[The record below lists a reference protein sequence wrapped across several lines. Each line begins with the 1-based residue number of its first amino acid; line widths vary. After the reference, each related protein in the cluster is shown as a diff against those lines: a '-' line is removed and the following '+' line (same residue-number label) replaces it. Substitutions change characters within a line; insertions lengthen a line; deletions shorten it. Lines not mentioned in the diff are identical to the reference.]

1 MQNFS
6 SKILLFGEY
15 SVVVGGNALAIPFE
29 TYEANFRFLDKSV
42 EATPS
47 AKWSNQALKD
57 FGKSIKRMI
66 QNGDLSLQ
74 VDTESFSQ
82 DLKQGL
88 FFDSNIPKG
97 YGLGSSGAVV
107 AGVVSRYGINV
118 AQKTENLELLQREF
132 AILESHFHGQ
142 SSGFDPLVCYL
153 NQAVLKTKERVQKID
168 VKLKKQ
174 GGRVLFLVDTQLSRE
189 TGPLVQHFLNCLK
202 EPVFDSFCREEL
214 KPINNVCI
222 EAFLEGNGT
231 KLAQGMRMLSK
242 LQWRYFQRM
251 IPVHCQKRWK
261 TSLESGV
268 YTLKLCGAG
277 GGGCMMGLTT
287 IANWGLVKEAFGEVY
302 LKEICRL

>member
-29 TYEANFRFLDKSV
+29 TYGGNFQFWDKNI
-42 EATPS
+42 EATES
-47 AKWSNQALKD
+47 AKWSNQALAD
-57 FGKSIKRMI
+57 FARAIKRMTKK
-66 QNGDLSLQ
+66 GDLLLR
-74 VDTESFSQ
+74 VDTERFIK

-107 AGVVSRYGINV
+107 AGIVSRYGVNV
-118 AQKTENLELLQREF
+118 MQKTEMLEVLQREF
-132 AILESHFHGQ
+132 AVLESHFHGQ

-153 NQAVLKTKERVQKID
+153 NQAILKTKGGIQTID
-168 VKLKKQ
+168 VILKKE
-174 GGRVLFLVDTQLSRE
+174 GGRVLFLMDTRLSRE
-189 TGPLVQHFLNCLK
+189 TGPLVEHFLNCLK
-202 EPVFDSFCREEL
+202 EPYFDLFCKEEL
-214 KPINNVCI
+214 KPINNICI

-231 KLAQGMRMLSK
+231 KLAQGMKILSK
-242 LQWRYFQRM
+242 LQWKYFQKM
-251 IPVHCQKRWK
+251 IPTHCQQRWK
-261 TSLESGV
+261 TSLESGI

-287 IANWGLVKEAFGEVY
+287 TANWELVKDVFGEEY